1 MRNIL
6 IILILLLAAGGSG
19 AWYWFSG
26 KGTQE
31 TKVLETALLAKGSVR
46 ATLVATGIIKPE
58 VGAIVKT
65 GSRATGLIKQMYVR
79 VGDRVKQGDLIA
91 EIDDRE
97 QQASLAEADATL
109 RKAKAEFAKVDTVYP
124 LQINEARAQLKAT
137 QAEREYLQISLNR
150 KDELVKQQIDSQ
162 DSLDDARQKFNVSAN
177 TQKAKEA
184 TLKRLQTEYTQE
196 RRKAREA
203 VTAAEAALKSMQVRI
218 TYTTIYA
225 PIDGVV
231 SQVTAQTGETV
242 VAGFEVANLITILDP
257 TRLEMWIY
265 VDETD
270 VGQIRPGMAVE
281 FRVDAYPNQTFT
293 GTVDQIY
300 PEPEIKDNIVYYQAL
315 VRLNPDTASELRP
328 EMTTQCTVIV
338 QQKDDV
344 LALPNDA
351 LKWVDGEQFVFVKN
365 PDGTIRRTTPKLGLI
380 GQTSSELLEG
390 LKEGDMLATKIIL
403 PTESKKKKK
412 P

>member
-19 AWYWFSG
+19 VWYWFSG

-109 RKAKAEFAKVDTVYP
+109 RKAKAEFTKVDTVYP

>member
-109 RKAKAEFAKVDTVYP
+109 RKAKAEFTKVDTVYP